1 MGDFQGQSDHS
12 APGLLIVRAGDGVVT
27 LTLDRPAKK
36 NAVTLAMW
44 RQIAATVDALNG
56 DQTARV
62 LVLRG
67 AGVDF
72 CAGADIGEFAEVR
85 RDAGTARAY
94 EDANSAAF
102 TALRTC
108 RVPAIASIAGV
119 CFGGG
124 FGLAAACDLRLGAA
138 DAVFAVPAARL
149 GLAYPADAMADIVA
163 ACGQHMARY
172 LSFSGA
178 RLAAKAAHET
188 GFLLELLPDQAALEA
203 RVSDIASAIA
213 GNAPLSIA
221 ASKASIRAA
230 LSGRDDDLAHARA
243 LGDATFDSADYAEG
257 RAAFLERRP
266 PRFGGR

>member
-1 MGDFQGQSDHS
+1 MGVFQDRPAHS
-12 APGLLIVRAGDGVVT
+12 ALGLVVARSADGVVT
-27 LTLDRPAKK
+27 MTLDRPAKK

-44 RQIAATVDALNG
+44 QQIATTVGAL
-56 DQTARV
+56 DKDETARV
-62 LVLRG
+62 IVLCG
-67 AGVDF
+67 AGMDF

-102 TALRTC
+102 AALRGC
-108 RVPAIASIAGV
+108 RVPVIASISGV

-124 FGLAAACDLRLGAA
+124 FGLAAACDIRLGATG
-138 DAVFAVPAARL
+138 AVFSVPAARL

-163 ACGQHMARY
+163 ACGPQMARY

-178 RLAAKAAHET
+178 RLPAEAAYEA
-188 GFLLELLPDQAALEA
+188 GFLLELLPDQAALKA
-203 RVSDIASAIA
+203 RTTEIACAIA
-213 GNAPLSIA
+213 GNAPLSVA

-230 LSGRDDDLAHARA
+230 LSGRADDFSGAVT

-257 RAAFLERRP
+257 RAAFLERRA
-266 PRFGGR
+266 PRFKGR